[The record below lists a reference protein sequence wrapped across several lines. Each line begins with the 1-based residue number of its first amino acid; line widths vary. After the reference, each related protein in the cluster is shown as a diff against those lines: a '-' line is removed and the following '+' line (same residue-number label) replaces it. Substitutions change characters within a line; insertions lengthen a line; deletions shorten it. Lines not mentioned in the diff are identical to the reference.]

1 KAPARAPPLRR
12 EMVGPLLVV
21 FLLLLF
27 SALYVAAEFSAVSV
41 RRARIRQRAEQGS
54 AQAARLLRVLDDPR
68 KLDRYISASQVGITI
83 TSLAVGAFAQGTI
96 AVGLAPVVVRWA
108 RTSPAAAASIA
119 TVLVLLIL
127 TGLQMVLSE
136 LVPKYLAL
144 ARPTQVALFTV
155 LPMKWSL
162 TVFGPFLTFL
172 NGSANVVL
180 RLLGAPGESHRHIHS
195 PEEIDLLIAE
205 SRDGGLL
212 EADEHRRLRRALQ
225 LGIRPA
231 RHLMV
236 PRQEI
241 AAVEIGTPVEE
252 AMEIVA
258 ASPYT
263 RLPVYQGDIDHFV
276 GLLHTRDLFVRR
288 LDPTPLASLAPLV
301 RPILSVPENVTAEA
315 LLARMREGRSH
326 QALVLDEFG
335 GVSGL
340 VTLDDVLTEV
350 MGGIADEFKEAD
362 PGPEVLADGRV
373 RLPGYL
379 RLDEVE
385 PWIGV
390 LLDGESDTVGG
401 RVTEE
406 LGRVPDPG
414 ARAVIEGVEFE
425 VEAVEHHA
433 VTWVVATPLPMAG
446 RGGEDEDG

>member
-1 KAPARAPPLRR
+1 
-12 EMVGPLLVV
+12 MVGM
-21 FLLLLF
+21 
-27 SALYVAAEFSAVSV
+27 
-41 RRARIRQRAEQGS
+41 
-54 AQAARLLRVLDDPR
+54 
-68 KLDRYISASQVGITI
+68 K
-83 TSLAVGAFAQGTI
+83 AVGHG
-96 AVGLAPVVVRWA
+96 
-108 RTSPAAAASIA
+108 
-119 TVLVLLIL
+119 
-127 TGLQMVLSE
+127 
-136 LVPKYLAL
+136 
-144 ARPTQVALFTV
+144 
-155 LPMKWSL
+155 
-162 TVFGPFLTFL
+162 
-172 NGSANVVL
+172 
-180 RLLGAPGESHRHIHS
+180 HIHS

-241 AAVEIGTPVEE
+241 AAVELSTPVEE
-252 AMEIVA
+252 AMEILA

-263 RLPVYQGDIDHFV
+263 RLPVYEGDIDHFV
-276 GLLHTRDLFVRR
+276 GLLHTRDLFVRH
-288 LDPTPLASLAPLV
+288 LDPTPLASLAPLI

-362 PGPEVLADGRV
+362 PAPEVMPDGRV

-390 LLDGESDTVGG
+390 LLGGESDTVGG

-406 LGRVPDPG
+406 LGHVPDPG
-414 ARAVIEGVEFE
+414 ARTTIEGVEFE

-433 VTWVVATPLPMAG
+433 VTWVIASPWREAETD
-446 RGGEDEDG
+446 DE

>member
-1 KAPARAPPLRR
+1 
-12 EMVGPLLVV
+12 
-21 FLLLLF
+21 
-27 SALYVAAEFSAVSV
+27 
-41 RRARIRQRAEQGS
+41 
-54 AQAARLLRVLDDPR
+54 
-68 KLDRYISASQVGITI
+68 
-83 TSLAVGAFAQGTI
+83 
-96 AVGLAPVVVRWA
+96 
-108 RTSPAAAASIA
+108 
-119 TVLVLLIL
+119 
-127 TGLQMVLSE
+127 MVLSE

-144 ARPTQVALFTV
+144 ARPTEVARFTV
-155 LPMKWSL
+155 LPMTWSL
-162 TVFGPFLTFL
+162 SAFSIFLGFL
-172 NGSANVVL
+172 NASAALVL
-180 RLLGAPGESHRHIHS
+180 RMLGMQAVGHGHIHS

-212 EADEHRRLRRALQ
+212 EPDEHRRLRRALQ

-241 AAVEIGTPVEE
+241 AALELNTPVEL
-252 AMEIVA
+252 AMEIVGS
-258 ASPYT
+258 SPYT
-263 RLPVYQGDIDHFV
+263 RLPVYEGDIDHFV
-276 GLLHTRDLFVRR
+276 GLLHTRDLFVRG

-301 RPILSVPENVTAEA
+301 RPILSVPENVTAET

-350 MGGIADEFKEAD
+350 MGEIADEFKEGD
-362 PGPEVLADGRV
+362 PGAEQLSDGRV

-390 LLDGESDTVGG
+390 LLEGESDTVGG

-406 LGRVPDPG
+406 LGRVPEPG
-414 ARAVIEGVEFE
+414 ERVTIDGVEFE
-425 VEAVEHHA
+425 VQSVEHHA
-433 VTWVVATPLPMAG
+433 VTWVVATPLDERALD
-446 RGGEDEDG
+446 GEEARDG